1 MVTELIFLHL
11 AQAME
16 FFTEKQKTKRILL
29 ADIIISAHWRTCQIS
44 FISLLMQE
52 LNEIRLQ
59 ALGQEIISSA
69 QMRITVARMTTA
81 TKLLLRKIRYPLDL
95 FQWVFFFDI
104 QLLKSIFIIYM
115 SRRKNIM
122 VKLFTHT
129 DLDGIGCE
137 ILAKIAFSKDVDVT
151 NSEVSDI
158 NKNIKEF
165 LDNSKNNGIY
175 DKIYIT
181 DISVNKENAER
192 LSNRPEKV
200 QLLDHHGTAL
210 WLNQYPWAHVRVK
223 DKETGILTSGTEL
236 MYKNLEKEG
245 LFKSLDN
252 KHSKQLKQFTEAV
265 RDYDTYRFDKMGEDG
280 KLSRDLND
288 LMFIKGSIPFK
299 NDVYNQ
305 LNIGAFPFFSEAD
318 RAMLDMSHKKLENY
332 IKDKNE
338 NIEVFTINGYKGGL
352 VYAEQ
357 NFSELGNKLCEMNP
371 KLDFIAMVEPTKG
384 FVSIRSRKD
393 DIDVGKDIAVP
404 LGGGG
409 HAKSAGAPL
418 KDEMKLLFR
427 NALEDAVSAGA
438 TIRNGHLMEVDFSKK
453 SKFFNPETGQLTISA
468 GITAIDGIFKKNEV
482 DLQNRLKI
490 KSVVI
495 ESDIKEIP
503 NGLFANCKNLEAVK
517 FNDSLEKIEGEAF
530 LGCERLQGISLPD
543 SLKNIDNY
551 AFAFCKNLSGM
562 DMSNELYEKLISEN
576 KLGDIFMETNLD
588 MNEFMKEK
596 EQEIKDSEIEN
607 PDIDDIEQE

>member
-1 MVTELIFLHL
+1 
-11 AQAME
+11 
-16 FFTEKQKTKRILL
+16 
-29 ADIIISAHWRTCQIS
+29 
-44 FISLLMQE
+44 
-52 LNEIRLQ
+52 
-59 ALGQEIISSA
+59 
-69 QMRITVARMTTA
+69 
-81 TKLLLRKIRYPLDL
+81 
-95 FQWVFFFDI
+95 
-104 QLLKSIFIIYM
+104 
-115 SRRKNIM
+115 M

-137 ILAKIAFSKDVDVT
+137 ILAKIAFGKDVDVT

-158 NKNIKEF
+158 NKDIKKF
-165 LDNSKNNGIY
+165 LDNPKNDGKY

-192 LSNRPEKV
+192 LSTRPEKV

-223 DKETGILTSGTEL
+223 TKETGILTSGTEL

-252 KHSKQLKQFTEAV
+252 KHSEQLKQFTEAV

-280 KLSRDLND
+280 KLSKDLND

-299 NDVYNQ
+299 NDIYNQ
-305 LNIGAFPFFSEAD
+305 LNIGTFPFFSEAD
-318 RAMLDMSHKKLENY
+318 RAMLDMSHRKLETY

-384 FVSIRSRKD
+384 FVSIRSRRD
-393 DIDVGKDIAVP
+393 DINVGKDIAAP

-418 KDEMKLLFR
+418 RDEMKALFR

-438 TIRNGHLMEVDFSKK
+438 IIRNGHLMEVDFSKK
-453 SKFFNPETGQLTISA
+453 SKFFNPETGQLTIPE
-468 GITAIDGIFKKNEV
+468 GITAVDGIFKKNEV
-482 DLQNRLKI
+482 DLQNRLKVQ
-490 KSVVI
+490 SVAI
-495 ESDIKEIP
+495 ESSIKEIP
-503 NGLFANCKNLEAVK
+503 NGLFANCKNLETIK
-517 FNDSLEKIEGEAF
+517 FNDNLERIAGEAF
-530 LGCERLQGISLPD
+530 LGCECLQEISLPD
-543 SLKNIDNY
+543 SLKDIGSY
-551 AFAFCKNLSGM
+551 TFAFCKNLSGM
-562 DMSNELYEKLISEN
+562 DMSDELYEELISKDN
-576 KLGDIFMETNLD
+576 KLGSIFMETNLN
-588 MNEFMKEK
+588 MNEFIREK
-596 EQEIKDSEIEN
+596 EQEIGDSEIEN
-607 PDIDDIEQE
+607 PDIEDIEQE

>member
-1 MVTELIFLHL
+1 
-11 AQAME
+11 
-16 FFTEKQKTKRILL
+16 
-29 ADIIISAHWRTCQIS
+29 
-44 FISLLMQE
+44 
-52 LNEIRLQ
+52 
-59 ALGQEIISSA
+59 
-69 QMRITVARMTTA
+69 
-81 TKLLLRKIRYPLDL
+81 
-95 FQWVFFFDI
+95 
-104 QLLKSIFIIYM
+104 
-115 SRRKNIM
+115 M

-137 ILAKIAFSKDVDVT
+137 ILAKIAFGKDVDVT

-165 LDNSKNNGIY
+165 LDNPKNNGIY

-252 KHSKQLKQFTEAV
+252 KHSEQLKQFTEAV

-305 LNIGAFPFFSEAD
+305 LNIGTFPFFSEAD
-318 RAMLDMSHKKLENY
+318 RAMLDMSHRKLENY

-384 FVSIRSRKD
+384 FVSIRSRRD
-393 DIDVGKDIAVP
+393 DIDVGKDIAAP

-438 TIRNGHLMEVDFSKK
+438 IIRNGHLMEVDFSKK
-453 SKFFNPETGQLTISA
+453 SKFFNFETGQLTIPA
-468 GITAIDGIFKKNEV
+468 GITAVDGIFKKNEV

-588 MNEFMKEK
+588 MNEFKTINRCSDITIYDSWHAGELVSGLKDDDKGYTNVVIHSAKGEVIFSKYIKTAMETYQVDTIEAIKKDGVMMTNSVKENLNRENFYQCFNNDGIK
-596 EQEIKDSEIEN
+596 AAVQRFLPISKKDYFVEEIKSVLYRIG
-607 PDIDDIEQE
+607 ILSKIKSIMK

>member
-1 MVTELIFLHL
+1 
-11 AQAME
+11 
-16 FFTEKQKTKRILL
+16 
-29 ADIIISAHWRTCQIS
+29 
-44 FISLLMQE
+44 
-52 LNEIRLQ
+52 
-59 ALGQEIISSA
+59 
-69 QMRITVARMTTA
+69 
-81 TKLLLRKIRYPLDL
+81 
-95 FQWVFFFDI
+95 
-104 QLLKSIFIIYM
+104 
-115 SRRKNIM
+115 M

-137 ILAKIAFSKDVDVT
+137 ILAKIAFGKGVDIT

-165 LDNSKNNGIY
+165 LDNPKNNGIY

-181 DISVNKENAER
+181 DISINKENAER

-252 KHSKQLKQFTEAV
+252 KHCEQLKQFTEAV

-288 LMFIKGSIPFK
+288 LMFIKGSISFK

-318 RAMLDMSHKKLENY
+318 RAMLDMSHRKLENY

-384 FVSIRSRKD
+384 FVSIRSRRD
-393 DIDVGKDIAVP
+393 DIDVGKDIAAP

-438 TIRNGHLMEVDFSKK
+438 TIRNGHLMEIDFSKK
-453 SKFFNPETGQLTISA
+453 SKFFNPETGQFTIPA
-468 GITAIDGIFKKNEV
+468 GITTIDGIFKKDEV

-490 KSVVI
+490 KSVAI

-503 NGLFANCKNLEAVK
+503 NGLFANCKNLEIVK

-530 LGCERLQGISLPD
+530 LGCERLQEISLPD

-596 EQEIKDSEIEN
+596 EQEIEDSEIEN

>member
-1 MVTELIFLHL
+1 
-11 AQAME
+11 
-16 FFTEKQKTKRILL
+16 
-29 ADIIISAHWRTCQIS
+29 
-44 FISLLMQE
+44 
-52 LNEIRLQ
+52 
-59 ALGQEIISSA
+59 
-69 QMRITVARMTTA
+69 
-81 TKLLLRKIRYPLDL
+81 
-95 FQWVFFFDI
+95 
-104 QLLKSIFIIYM
+104 
-115 SRRKNIM
+115 
-122 VKLFTHT
+122 
-129 DLDGIGCE
+129 
-137 ILAKIAFSKDVDVT
+137 
-151 NSEVSDI
+151 
-158 NKNIKEF
+158 
-165 LDNSKNNGIY
+165 
-175 DKIYIT
+175 
-181 DISVNKENAER
+181 
-192 LSNRPEKV
+192 
-200 QLLDHHGTAL
+200 
-210 WLNQYPWAHVRVK
+210 
-223 DKETGILTSGTEL
+223 
-236 MYKNLEKEG
+236 
-245 LFKSLDN
+245 
-252 KHSKQLKQFTEAV
+252 
-265 RDYDTYRFDKMGEDG
+265 
-280 KLSRDLND
+280 
-288 LMFIKGSIPFK
+288 
-299 NDVYNQ
+299 
-305 LNIGAFPFFSEAD
+305 
-318 RAMLDMSHKKLENY
+318 MLDMSHKKLENY

-596 EQEIKDSEIEN
+596 EQEIEDSEIEN
-607 PDIDDIEQE
+607 PDVDNIEQE

>member
-1 MVTELIFLHL
+1 
-11 AQAME
+11 
-16 FFTEKQKTKRILL
+16 
-29 ADIIISAHWRTCQIS
+29 
-44 FISLLMQE
+44 
-52 LNEIRLQ
+52 
-59 ALGQEIISSA
+59 
-69 QMRITVARMTTA
+69 
-81 TKLLLRKIRYPLDL
+81 
-95 FQWVFFFDI
+95 
-104 QLLKSIFIIYM
+104 
-115 SRRKNIM
+115 
-122 VKLFTHT
+122 
-129 DLDGIGCE
+129 
-137 ILAKIAFSKDVDVT
+137 
-151 NSEVSDI
+151 
-158 NKNIKEF
+158 
-165 LDNSKNNGIY
+165 
-175 DKIYIT
+175 
-181 DISVNKENAER
+181 
-192 LSNRPEKV
+192 
-200 QLLDHHGTAL
+200 
-210 WLNQYPWAHVRVK
+210 
-223 DKETGILTSGTEL
+223 
-236 MYKNLEKEG
+236 
-245 LFKSLDN
+245 
-252 KHSKQLKQFTEAV
+252 
-265 RDYDTYRFDKMGEDG
+265 MGEDG

-393 DIDVGKDIAVP
+393 DIDVGKDIAAP

-427 NALEDAVSAGA
+427 NALEDAVSVGA

-453 SKFFNPETGQLTISA
+453 SKFFNFETGQLTIPA

-495 ESDIKEIP
+495 EGDIKEIP
-503 NGLFANCKNLEAVK
+503 NGLFANCKNLEAVM

-530 LGCERLQGISLPD
+530 LGCERLQRIYLPD
-543 SLKNIDNY
+543 SLKNIGNY

-596 EQEIKDSEIEN
+596 EQEIEDSEIEN
-607 PDIDDIEQE
+607 PDIDDIEQK

>member
-1 MVTELIFLHL
+1 
-11 AQAME
+11 
-16 FFTEKQKTKRILL
+16 
-29 ADIIISAHWRTCQIS
+29 
-44 FISLLMQE
+44 
-52 LNEIRLQ
+52 
-59 ALGQEIISSA
+59 
-69 QMRITVARMTTA
+69 
-81 TKLLLRKIRYPLDL
+81 
-95 FQWVFFFDI
+95 
-104 QLLKSIFIIYM
+104 
-115 SRRKNIM
+115 M

-137 ILAKIAFSKDVDVT
+137 ILAKIAFGKDVDVT

-165 LDNSKNNGIY
+165 LDNQKNNGIY

-210 WLNQYPWAHVRVK
+210 WLNQYSWAHVRVK

-252 KHSKQLKQFTEAV
+252 KHNEQLKQFTEAV

-318 RAMLDMSHKKLENY
+318 RAMLDMSHRKLENY

-384 FVSIRSRKD
+384 FVSIRSRRD
-393 DIDVGKDIAVP
+393 DIDVGKDIAAP

-438 TIRNGHLMEVDFSKK
+438 TIRNGHLMEIDFSKK
-453 SKFFNPETGQLTISA
+453 SKFFNSETGQFTIPA
-468 GITAIDGIFKKNEV
+468 GITTIDGIFKKDEV

-490 KSVVI
+490 KSVAI

-503 NGLFANCKNLEAVK
+503 NGLFANCKNLETVK

-530 LGCERLQGISLPD
+530 LGCECLQEISLPD
-543 SLKNIDNY
+543 SLKNIDSY

-596 EQEIKDSEIEN
+596 EQEIEDSEIEN

>member
-1 MVTELIFLHL
+1 M
-11 AQAME
+11 
-16 FFTEKQKTKRILL
+16 
-29 ADIIISAHWRTCQIS
+29 
-44 FISLLMQE
+44 
-52 LNEIRLQ
+52 
-59 ALGQEIISSA
+59 
-69 QMRITVARMTTA
+69 
-81 TKLLLRKIRYPLDL
+81 
-95 FQWVFFFDI
+95 
-104 QLLKSIFIIYM
+104 
-115 SRRKNIM
+115 
-122 VKLFTHT
+122 
-129 DLDGIGCE
+129 
-137 ILAKIAFSKDVDVT
+137 
-151 NSEVSDI
+151 
-158 NKNIKEF
+158 
-165 LDNSKNNGIY
+165 
-175 DKIYIT
+175 
-181 DISVNKENAER
+181 
-192 LSNRPEKV
+192 

-393 DIDVGKDIAVP
+393 DIDVGKDIAAP

-418 KDEMKLLFR
+418 KD
-427 NALEDAVSAGA
+427 
-438 TIRNGHLMEVDFSKK
+438 
-453 SKFFNPETGQLTISA
+453 
-468 GITAIDGIFKKNEV
+468 
-482 DLQNRLKI
+482 
-490 KSVVI
+490 
-495 ESDIKEIP
+495 
-503 NGLFANCKNLEAVK
+503 
-517 FNDSLEKIEGEAF
+517 
-530 LGCERLQGISLPD
+530 
-543 SLKNIDNY
+543 
-551 AFAFCKNLSGM
+551 
-562 DMSNELYEKLISEN
+562 
-576 KLGDIFMETNLD
+576 
-588 MNEFMKEK
+588 
-596 EQEIKDSEIEN
+596 
-607 PDIDDIEQE
+607 

>member
-1 MVTELIFLHL
+1 
-11 AQAME
+11 
-16 FFTEKQKTKRILL
+16 
-29 ADIIISAHWRTCQIS
+29 
-44 FISLLMQE
+44 
-52 LNEIRLQ
+52 
-59 ALGQEIISSA
+59 
-69 QMRITVARMTTA
+69 
-81 TKLLLRKIRYPLDL
+81 
-95 FQWVFFFDI
+95 
-104 QLLKSIFIIYM
+104 
-115 SRRKNIM
+115 M

-137 ILAKIAFSKDVDVT
+137 ILAKIAFGKDVDVT

-158 NKNIKEF
+158 NKDIKEF
-165 LDNSKNNGIY
+165 LDNPKNKGIY

-181 DISVNKENAER
+181 DISVNKENAEK
-192 LSNRPEKV
+192 LSKRPEKV

-252 KHSKQLKQFTEAV
+252 KHSEQLKQFTGAV

-338 NIEVFTINGYKGGL
+338 NIEVLIINGYKGGL

-393 DIDVGKDIAVP
+393 NIDVGKDIAAP

-409 HAKSAGAPL
+409 HAKAAGAPL
-418 KDEMKLLFR
+418 KDEMKVLFR

-438 TIRNGHLMEVDFSKK
+438 IIRNGHLVEVEFSKK
-453 SKFFNPETGQLTISA
+453 SKFFNLETGQLTIPE
-468 GITAIDGIFKKNEV
+468 GITAVDGIFKKNEI

-495 ESDIKEIP
+495 ESDIKKIP

-530 LGCERLQGISLPD
+530 LGCERLQEISLPD
-543 SLKNIDNY
+543 SLKDVGGY

-576 KLGDIFMETNLD
+576 KLGDIFIETNLD

-596 EQEIKDSEIEN
+596 EQEIEDSEIEN
-607 PDIDDIEQE
+607 PDIDDLEQE